1 MSEYINNSEKR
12 VEDLLAFSLGVMS
25 GENVKDLIDKYSEAI
40 NNITPHDMLKLEDRQ
55 MRMGI
60 TPEAIK
66 KDVEKV
72 INVFYKSLKNYQ
84 WEKPETGTFLYYLM
98 LENSAFTFKLN
109 QVKKIL
115 KNYKGR
121 ESSNFGEMKR
131 ELLPR
136 FKEFFDFEQHY
147 VKKENILFPYL
158 EKIWENYRPLNV
170 MWSLHDDIR
179 KSLKKLVSMLED
191 RQSEWEEFSKIL
203 GKYYFLVFGMI
214 QKEDL
219 IVYPVASETVP
230 EEAREEMQ
238 LQSFEYPFPFIE
250 PPEKPE
256 SKQLNVQAESGR
268 EFPEGAGIRSET
280 GFMSAEQAMFIFNTL
295 PVDITF
301 VDENDK
307 VCFFNR
313 AKERLFPRSPA
324 IVGRTVQNCHP
335 PESVHVVEK
344 IIESFRSGKKNHAD
358 FWIQMKGKFIL
369 IQYFAIRDEE
379 GQYKGVLEVSQEV
392 NEIRRLEG
400 EKRLPDWE

>member
-84 WEKPETGTFLYYLM
+84 WEKPDTGTFLYYLM

-121 ESSNFGEMKR
+121 ESSNFGEIKR

-344 IIESFRSGKKNHAD
+344 IIESFRSGKKDHAD

-392 NEIRRLEG
+392 TEIRRLEG
-400 EKRLPDWE
+400 EKRLLDWE

>member
-280 GFMSAEQAMFIFNTL
+280 GFMSAEQALFIFNTL

>member
-268 EFPEGAGIRSET
+268 EFPEGAEISSET
-280 GFMSAEQAMFIFNTL
+280 GFMSAEQALFIFNTL

-344 IIESFRSGKKNHAD
+344 IIESFRSGKKDHAD

-400 EKRLPDWE
+400 EKRLLDWE

>member
-268 EFPEGAGIRSET
+268 EFPEGAGISSET
-280 GFMSAEQAMFIFNTL
+280 GFMSAEQALFIFNTL